1 MGGPEVQNY
10 EAYTLC
16 PPAPAIAN
24 LWGGYE
30 AYVSYEEQWT
40 STD

>member
-16 PPAPAIAN
+16 PPATAIAH
-24 LWGGYE
+24 LRDGYE